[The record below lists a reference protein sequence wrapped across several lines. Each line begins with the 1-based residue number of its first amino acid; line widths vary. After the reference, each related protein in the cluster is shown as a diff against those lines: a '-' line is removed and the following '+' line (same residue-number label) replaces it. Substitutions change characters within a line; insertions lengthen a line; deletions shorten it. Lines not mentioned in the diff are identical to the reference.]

1 MHTPFHVA
9 CLASFAGLL
18 AACASSPIP
27 VAPTVPPALQAPAGS
42 TLYLETLASG
52 VQIYECTRKP
62 DATYEWTFKA
72 PEATLTARS
81 GQPVGKHYAGPTW
94 EAVDGSIIVG
104 EAKAKDVGP
113 TPSAIP
119 WLLLAAKSNS
129 GVGTFAGAKFVQR
142 VATVGGAAPTGGCTE
157 STLKNAARIP
167 YSASY
172 FFYR

>member
-1 MHTPFHVA
+1 MNTSLSIA
-9 CLASFAGLL
+9 SLASFAALL
-18 AACASSPIP
+18 AACASSPVP
-27 VAPTVPPALQAPAGS
+27 AAPTVPPALQAPAGS
-42 TLYLETLASG
+42 TLYLEALASG

-81 GQPVGKHYAGPTW
+81 GQLVGKHYAGPTW
-94 EAVDGSIIVG
+94 EALDGSITVG
-104 EAKAKDVGP
+104 EPKARDAGP

-129 GVGTFAGAKFVQR
+129 GVGTFASTKFVQR
-142 VATVGGAAPTGGCTE
+142 IATVGGTAPTGGCTE

-172 FFYR
+172 LFYR

>member
-1 MHTPFHVA
+1 MNTSLHIVSV
-9 CLASFAGLL
+9 ASFAALL

-27 VAPTVPPALQAPAGS
+27 AAPAVPPALQAPAGS
-42 TLYLETLASG
+42 TLYLEALASG

-81 GQPVGKHYAGPTW
+81 GQLLGKHYGGPTW
-94 EAVDGSIIVG
+94 EAVDGSVIVG
-104 EAKAKDVGP
+104 ELKARDAGP

-129 GVGTFAGAKFVQR
+129 GAGTFASTKFVQR
-142 VATVGGAAPTGGCTE
+142 VATVGGNAPTGGCTE